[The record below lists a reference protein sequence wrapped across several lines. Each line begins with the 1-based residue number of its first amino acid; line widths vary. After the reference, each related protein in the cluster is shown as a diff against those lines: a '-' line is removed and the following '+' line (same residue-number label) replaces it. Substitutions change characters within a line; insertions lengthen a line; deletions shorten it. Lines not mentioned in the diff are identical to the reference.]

1 MVTKKRRIK
10 VLNSMVIAP
19 MLITEHLVRIRTKK
33 IVTTMKMPVVMK
45 IRDKYFKTFFYLTDG
60 TAHSANS
67 MLI

>member
-1 MVTKKRRIK
+1 MTRTKKMVKKKRRIK

-45 IRDKYFKTFFYLTDG
+45 IRDKYFKTFLL
-60 TAHSANS
+60 N
-67 MLI
+67 